1 MAYAFIASDC
11 SQEFS
16 SPLTV
21 EDFTSRSVVVKNLS
35 PLTKKEDVIIY
46 FQRRRNGGGEVEC
59 VRLLKA
65 GTAVVTFEKS
75 EG

>member
-11 SQEFS
+11 SLES
-16 SPLTV
+16 SSQVTT
-21 EDFTSRSVVVKNLS
+21 EDFISRSVVVKNLS
-35 PLTKKEDVIIY
+35 PATKAEDVTIH

-59 VRLLKA
+59 VRLLKK